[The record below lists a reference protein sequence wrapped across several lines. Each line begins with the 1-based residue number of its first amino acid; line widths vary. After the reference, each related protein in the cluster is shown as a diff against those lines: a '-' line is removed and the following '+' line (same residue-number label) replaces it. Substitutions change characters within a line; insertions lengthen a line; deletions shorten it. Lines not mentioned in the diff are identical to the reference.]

1 LHEQEIKE
9 ARPVITIA
17 EQNMEENHCRFCW
30 GNESTED
37 NPCIVPC
44 KCSGSVG
51 FIHYNCLK
59 NWL

>member
-1 LHEQEIKE
+1 
-9 ARPVITIA
+9 
-17 EQNMEENHCRFCW
+17 MEGNHCRFCW
-30 GNESTED
+30 GNESTDD

-59 NWL
+59 SWLQTKQNKKDTDHL